1 MYFVVSAIAALT
13 VIKKLS
19 VRASISCFEYYYAI
33 DLGKGVL
40 LQSNINS
47 LSANRCLLNNGER
60 SRKKHPVEANILIM
74 QEPIF
79 MHDLLLIGCYRA
91 CWCNSINH

>member
-1 MYFVVSAIAALT
+1 MSLVVSAIAALT

-40 LQSNINS
+40 SVKRAASHVHFRNI
-47 LSANRCLLNNGER
+47 
-60 SRKKHPVEANILIM
+60 
-74 QEPIF
+74 QEQC
-79 MHDLLLIGCYRA
+79 DLLLITKKYAGKRGRLAVLAAMFTIKRRKTEENC
-91 CWCNSINH
+91 

>member
-33 DLGKGVL
+33 DLGKGVWQTCL
-40 LQSNINS
+40 FTFYQAPPRFHSRVRLRHLNS
-47 LSANRCLLNNGER
+47 GS
-60 SRKKHPVEANILIM
+60 V
-74 QEPIF
+74 
-79 MHDLLLIGCYRA
+79 Y
-91 CWCNSINH
+91 